1 MQSCSKKISLQR
13 RVHALANMMLSDHK
27 SEDLAGGKEESNNR
41 QRGLRFEYLSKS
53 EDTET
58 IFFVPSKC
66 SSLWH
71 HLLKKMISSHPRRSS
86 EEDTLGDFIVLVS
99 ASETSMT
106 RREYKPILLPRLH
119 PPNTTLH
126 YNTPHPAS
134 KHLSNNLHP
143 FNPINN
149 DQRRRR
155 PRIRCLT
162 SITTLPS
169 NQHHLHDKHSLE
181 R

>member
-1 MQSCSKKISLQR
+1 
-13 RVHALANMMLSDHK
+13 MLSDHE

-106 RREYKPILLPRLH
+106 RREYKPILLSRLH
-119 PPNTTLH
+119 PPNT
-126 YNTPHPAS
+126 TPHPAS
-134 KHLSNNLHP
+134 KHLSNYLHP

-149 DQRRRR
+149 DQPRHR

-162 SITTLPS
+162 SIPTLPS
-169 NQHHLHDKHSLE
+169 NQHQFHDKLSLE